1 MYSYKNGSYT
11 VMILDDGT
19 KIRYNKFGIYKPN
32 RVESMDIKI
41 TNKCDMGCMMCHEN
55 STPMGEEAN
64 LLDNPIIDSIPP
76 YTELAIGGGNPLS
89 HKDLVEFLVRCKN
102 KNLICNI
109 TVNKKHFLD
118 SYDYIKTLFERNLI
132 SSIGVSVFDITEKE
146 IEEIKSVNSVCH
158 VIVGVTPIEVMYQ
171 LANKNVKVLV
181 LGYKTFRRGA
191 DYYQKNNSFI
201 DTMQKTWA
209 EFISNAIKYKF
220 YSVLSFDNLA
230 IKQLLLKENLSQEEW
245 DSFFMGDDGIDGEF
259 SSASMYIDLV
269 NWQFAENSCTPI
281 ENRGRCSLYKNN
293 VNDMFNS
300 LLKKTL
306 DKF

>member
-1 MYSYKNGSYT
+1 MYAYKNGSYT

-19 KIRYNKFGIYKPN
+19 KIRYNKLNIYKPN

-41 TNKCDMGCMMCHEN
+41 TNKCDMGCVMCHEN
-55 STPMGEEAN
+55 STPTGEEAN
-64 LLDNPIIDSIPP
+64 LINNPIINSIPP

-89 HKDLVEFLVRCKN
+89 HPYLVEFLKYCKT
-102 KNLICNI
+102 KNLIANI
-109 TVNKKHFLD
+109 TVNKQHFLKD
-118 SYDYIKTLFERNLI
+118 YTYIKSLFVDALV
-132 SSIGVSVFDITEKE
+132 SSIGVSVFDITEEE
-146 IEEIKSVNSVCH
+146 IEKIKSVNSVCH
-158 VIVGVTPIEVMYQ
+158 VIIGVTPMEVMYQ
-171 LANKNVKVLV
+171 LANKNVKLLV

-191 DYYQKNNSFI
+191 DYYKINSNFI

-230 IKQLLLKENLSQEEW
+230 IKQLHLKEKFSQEEW

-269 NWQFAENSCTPI
+269 NGMFAENSCTPI
-281 ENRGRCSLYKNN
+281 EKRGHCSLYKNN

-306 DKF
+306 DK

>member
-1 MYSYKNGSYT
+1 MYSYKNGSY
-11 VMILDDGT
+11 VVIILDDGT
-19 KIRYNKFGIYKPN
+19 KIRYNKLGVYKPN

-55 STPMGEEAN
+55 STPTGEEAN

-89 HKDLVEFLVRCKN
+89 HKDLVEFLIKCKN

-118 SYDYIKTLFERNLI
+118 SYDYIKTLFEQKLI
-132 SSIGVSVFDITEKE
+132 SSIGVSVFDINKEE
-146 IEEIKSVNSVCH
+146 IEKIKSVNSVCH
-158 VIVGVTPIEVMYQ
+158 VIVGVTPLEVMYK
-171 LANKNVKVLV
+171 LAYKNVKVLV
-181 LGYKTFRRGA
+181 LGYKVFRRGA
-191 DYYQKNNSFI
+191 DYYEKKNVLIN
-201 DTMQKTWA
+201 TMMKTWD
-209 EFISNAIKYKF
+209 EFVSNAIRHKL

-230 IKQLLLKENLSQEEW
+230 IKQLHLKEKLSQEEW

-281 ENRGRCSLYKNN
+281 EKRGRCSLYKNN

-300 LLKKTL
+300 LLKNTL
-306 DKF
+306 DK